1 MGKLDK
7 KVEGIMGTKM
17 YVDYLRDTQAR
28 GRHKHTMPP
37 EAHPPQQTG
46 GPQVLS
52 GGVLFKNSPKREAK
66 MLEQAEKRANLPA
79 NYIRKEIVRQIQ
91 EDLRIA

>member
-1 MGKLDK
+1 MRD
-7 KVEGIMGTKM
+7 KM
-17 YVDYLRDTQAR
+17 YVDYLRETKMR
-28 GRHKHTMPP
+28 VTTHKHMMPP

-46 GPQVLS
+46 GPAVLQ

-66 MLEQAEKRANLPA
+66 MLAQAERRAQVPA

-91 EDLRIA
+91 EDLNIA

>member
-7 KVEGIMGTKM
+7 KVEGSMEGKM
-17 YVDYLRDTQAR
+17 YVDYLREAQTKKM
-28 GRHKHTMPP
+28 HKHTMPP
-37 EAHPPQQTG
+37 EAHPPHLSG

-52 GGVLFKNSPKREAK
+52 GGVLFKNSPKREAV
-66 MLEQAEKRANLPA
+66 MIERAERRANVPA
-79 NYIRKEIVRQIQ
+79 NYIRNEIVRQIQ